1 MLKSIRIIGHVFR
14 KELRLVVR
22 DRQMM
27 VMILIMPVIQV
38 ILLGYAITVD
48 VKYLPL
54 GVVDYD
60 RSPESRRLIE
70 DFRHNDTF
78 EFRGN
83 LAGPESV
90 RESLDSGEISVALI
104 IPPGFARKLGRGE
117 SVDIQMLMDGV
128 DSNASL
134 IAAAHSRGITEAYAL
149 NRFREG
155 LSGLEL
161 PDMQPRLRIFYNPA
175 LESRFYMVPG
185 IVVILL
191 TMLTS
196 LVTGVG
202 LVRERET
209 GTLEQI
215 SVTPIKTFQLM
226 LGKVLPFVFIGYIAL
241 SIAISVCLLWF
252 GVPMRGSWGLLVAFS
267 FLFLFNT
274 LGLGLLVSTVARS
287 QQQALFMIW
296 FILIFGI
303 LMSGLFFPIEN
314 MPDIMQ
320 KLTYINP
327 LRYFLTI
334 VRGLFLKGSGLGAFH
349 IEAAGL
355 ALLGPLAL
363 LMAGLR
369 FSKQAK

>member
-14 KELRLVVR
+14 KELRLVLR
-22 DRQMM
+22 DHQMM
-27 VMILIMPVIQV
+27 AMILIMPVIQV

-70 DFRHNDTF
+70 EFRHNDTF

-83 LAGPESV
+83 LTGPESV
-90 RESLDSGEISVALI
+90 RESLDAGKISAVLI

-117 SVDIQMLMDGV
+117 STDIQMLMDGV

-155 LSGLEL
+155 LSGREL

-209 GTLEQI
+209 GTLEQM
-215 SVTPIKTFQLM
+215 SVTPIRTFQLM
-226 LGKVLPFVFIGYIAL
+226 LGKVLPFVFIAYIAL
-241 SIAISVCLLWF
+241 SIAISVCLFWF
-252 GVPMRGSWGLLVAFS
+252 GVPMRGSWGLLAAFS

-274 LGLGLLVSTVARS
+274 LGLGLLVSTIARS
-287 QQQALFMIW
+287 QQQALFMVW

-303 LMSGLFFPIEN
+303 MMSGLFFPIEN

-320 KLTYINP
+320 KLTYVNP
-327 LRYFLTI
+327 LRYFLTV
-334 VRGLFLKGSGLGAFH
+334 VRGLFLKGSGLGSFQ
-349 IEAAGL
+349 IETAGL

-363 LMAGLR
+363 LTAGLR
-369 FSKQAK
+369 FSKQAR

>member
-1 MLKSIRIIGHVFR
+1 
-14 KELRLVVR
+14 
-22 DRQMM
+22 MM
-27 VMILIMPVIQV
+27 AMILIMPVIQV

-70 DFRHNDTF
+70 EFRHNDTF

-83 LAGPESV
+83 LTGPESV
-90 RESLDSGEISVALI
+90 RESLDAGKISAVLI

-117 SVDIQMLMDGV
+117 STDIQMLMDGV

-155 LSGLEL
+155 LSGREL

-209 GTLEQI
+209 GTLEQM
-215 SVTPIKTFQLM
+215 SVTPIRTFQLM
-226 LGKVLPFVFIGYIAL
+226 LGKVLPFVFIAYIAL
-241 SIAISVCLLWF
+241 SIAISVCLFWF
-252 GVPMRGSWGLLVAFS
+252 GVPMRGSWGLLAAFS

-274 LGLGLLVSTVARS
+274 LGLGLLVSTIARS
-287 QQQALFMIW
+287 QQQALFMVW

-303 LMSGLFFPIEN
+303 MMSGLFFPIEN

-320 KLTYINP
+320 KLTYVNP
-327 LRYFLTI
+327 LRYFLTV
-334 VRGLFLKGSGLGAFH
+334 VRGLFLKGSGLGSFQ
-349 IEAAGL
+349 IETAGL

-363 LMAGLR
+363 LTAGLR
-369 FSKQAK
+369 FSKQAR